1 MTIIM
6 TIEEINNKSK
16 EFANRVN
23 AINMKLRGDYNHDE
37 HYFDD
42 SSYYPA
48 NYFIDSRS
56 GKKITTEGYIIRGRY
71 GHFFKEFEHEPSDKE
86 INNALVDGFHLNAA
100 CYIK

>member
-1 MTIIM
+1 MIM

-48 NYFIDSRS
+48 NYFIDSLS
-56 GKKITTEGYIIRGRY
+56 GKKLPQKDILSE
-71 GHFFKEFEHEPSDKE
+71 
-86 INNALVDGFHLNAA
+86 VDTGTFLKSLSMNRAT
-100 CYIK
+100 KKSTMP